1 MDGKWFNCLRTP
13 GVYPTRSNDDEMST
27 HSDSTE
33 EIIDIKGDQL
43 PSLSD
48 STLKLGAWDIWA
60 LGLTTAMG
68 GHFYLWSAVS
78 QTGFGGLLVSTFLVF
93 TGYAVLLLCMAE
105 LASALPFAGTI
116 FVFNYLIFFRF
127 DGRLLSSFNNIFYL
141 SLSQLCG

>member
-13 GVYPTRSNDDEMST
+13 GVYPTRSNEDEAST

-33 EIIDIKGDQL
+33 EIIEIKGDQL

-48 STLKLGAWDIWA
+48 SNLKLGAWEIWA
-60 LGLTTAMG
+60 LGLTTSMG

-78 QTGFGGLLVSTFLVF
+78 QTGFGGLLVTTFLVF

-116 FVFNYLIFFRF
+116 LFFIEYF
-127 DGRLLSSFNNIFYL
+127 YTDCFLSSIFTVPR
-141 SLSQLCG
+141 